1 MSGIIESL
9 RIGIGVSGGPCAR
22 EEVTALF
29 VELRAPLLR
38 YLRSLGLREDDGEDV
53 AQETFLSL
61 YEHLRQGKPRDC
73 LRGWVFRVGHNLA
86 LKRLTRRG
94 CETVEFDLVD
104 GGMTPEEQADWKARQ
119 SRMQNVVAA
128 LPERDR
134 YCLLLRA
141 EGLRYREIAEALEM
155 SLGAVAASLARSLNK
170 LSVVE
175 RG

>member
-1 MSGIIESL
+1 MNSRVESF
-9 RIGIGVSGGPCAR
+9 RIGIGVDGASCVR

-38 YLRSLGLREDDGEDV
+38 YLRSLGMREADGEDV
-53 AQETFLSL
+53 AQETFLNL

-86 LKRLTRRG
+86 LKRLTRA
-94 CETVEFDLVD
+94 EHQSVEFDVAD
-104 GGMTPEEQADWKARQ
+104 ESMTPEELADWKARQ
-119 SRMQNVVAA
+119 VRIRNVVAA

-141 EGLRYREIAEALEM
+141 EGLRYREIAEALEI
-155 SLGAVAASLARSLNK
+155 SLGSVAASLARSLDK
-170 LSVVE
+170 LSIVE

>member
-73 LRGWVFRVGHNLA
+73 LRGWVFRVGHNMA

-94 CETVEFDLVD
+94 VETAEFDLVD
-104 GGMTPEEQADWKARQ
+104 GTMTPEEQADWKARQ
-119 SRMQNVVAA
+119 ARMRNVVAA

-141 EGLRYREIAEALEM
+141 EGLRYREIAEALQM

>member
-53 AQETFLSL
+53 AQETFLGL

-86 LKRLTRRG
+86 LKRLARRG
-94 CETVEFDLVD
+94 YETVELDLVD

-119 SRMQNVVAA
+119 ARMQNVVAA

>member
-94 CETVEFDLVD
+94 VETAECDLVD
-104 GGMTPEEQADWKARQ
+104 GTMTPEEQADWKARQ
-119 SRMQNVVAA
+119 ARMRNVVAA
-128 LPERDR
+128 LPARDR

-141 EGLRYREIAEALEM
+141 EGLRYREIAEALQM

>member
-1 MSGIIESL
+1 MSGILDSV
-9 RIGIGVSGGPCAR
+9 RIGIGVTTGPCVR

-29 VELRAPLLR
+29 VELRAPLLH

-94 CETVEFDLVD
+94 HETAEFDLVD

-119 SRMQNVVAA
+119 ARMQNVVAA